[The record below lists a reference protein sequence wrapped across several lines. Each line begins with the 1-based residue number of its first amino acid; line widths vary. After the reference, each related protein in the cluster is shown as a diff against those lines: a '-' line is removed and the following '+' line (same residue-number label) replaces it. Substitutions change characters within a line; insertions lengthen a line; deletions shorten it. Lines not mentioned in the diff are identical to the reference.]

1 MDIEEINAPDLE
13 DTEIVNAE
21 AELPDEQPEPQ
32 EGEGQAAEEDGP
44 LVVSFGEDE
53 PEAEPEGAAPE
64 WVKELRKLTR
74 EQAKR
79 IKELEQA
86 QKASTAEPELGPE
99 PTLEDYDYDPEAFKA
114 AHRDWIKRSFEVEK
128 EQESKRSEEQR
139 QQEAFEQRVAEYN
152 EAKAKLPVPDFD
164 EAEAVLLEEFNPTQQ
179 GLLVKLAKQPALFA
193 YALGKNPTKAKALAA
208 VKDPVDFIAAA
219 VRMEMEIKQV
229 KRSAPAPEKRITG
242 GNVGGATPVDNNL
255 DRLRAEAD
263 RTGDYSKVARYK
275 AELRKKG
282 VAV

>member
-21 AELPDEQPEPQ
+21 EELPDEHPEPQ
-32 EGEGQAAEEDGP
+32 EGEWQAAEEDGP

-86 QKASTAEPELGPE
+86 QKANTAEPELGPE
-99 PTLEDYDYDPEAFKA
+99 PTLEDYDYDSEAFKA

>member
-21 AELPDEQPEPQ
+21 EELPDEQPEPQ

-86 QKASTAEPELGPE
+86 QKANTAEPELGPE

-128 EQESKRSEEQR
+128 EQESKRAEEQR